1 MSNKES
7 IYTGKGKS
15 YLCPFCGVVSQ
26 FKTSTNTIY
35 FNDGTYISSEHY
47 ISNLNDVGNI
57 EIMTCS
63 NCYKFLIVYNNE
75 IIYPSMSSAPMPN
88 EEMPE
93 NVKEIYNE
101 AREVYNKSPKAA
113 AALLRLSLQLLCKE
127 LGGEGKNINNDI
139 KIMVKNGLPP
149 ILQKSLDIL
158 RVIGNEAVYPG
169 TIDFNDNQEV
179 SLSLFNIMNFIV
191 EKMIIEPKQI
201 KELYDSLPEDK
212 LKAIENRDK

>member
-158 RVIGNEAVYPG
+158 RVIGNEAVHPG